1 MEEDSK
7 RGREERIKVFSSK
20 SSVLLEDH
28 SRWTCQNHTIM
39 DKENVIG
46 AQRHT
51 RNTVWPRREGNPAV
65 CDQEGLESTTLNE
78 VSQTERD
85 TFCTIS
91 VVCEIYKQT
100 AATEAIRIVAT
111 RGVMEFPLSYFKSW
125 RMML

>member
-1 MEEDSK
+1 M
-7 RGREERIKVFSSK
+7 
-20 SSVLLEDH
+20 
-28 SRWTCQNHTIM
+28 
-39 DKENVIG
+39 
-46 AQRHT
+46 
-51 RNTVWPRREGNPAV
+51 

-111 RGVMEFPLSYFKSW
+111 RGGVG
-125 RMML
+125 RCTRGR